1 MIGFNNFKKIENLL
15 SVNKIDAAR
24 KEFKKLQQLNDK
36 KIFQDPNYLFLRGKL
51 AFTDRLYY
59 LAIDTILIALNFTK
73 EEKFYNFLGDIY
85 YEIGNVELSKNLK
98 DKLKQEQ
105 TLNNLKKILSGIP
118 DQIDIKKSN
127 KVK

>member
-73 EEKFYNFLGDIY
+73 EEKFYNFLGDMY

-98 DKLKQEQ
+98 DKSKQEQ

-118 DQIDIKKSN
+118 DENDIKKSN
-127 KVK
+127 KIE

>member
-1 MIGFNNFKKIENLL
+1 MIGFNSFKKIEDFL
-15 SVNKIDAAR
+15 SGNKIDAAR
-24 KEFKKLQQLNDK
+24 KEFKKLQQQEDK

-51 AFTDRLYY
+51 AFMDRLYY

-118 DQIDIKKSN
+118 DENDIKKSN
-127 KVK
+127 KIE